1 VQDEGASTS
10 EIVSLGNHKESS
22 ALLAAQRRSRR
33 AIVIA
38 LIAVL
43 VGPAAGVATG
53 LAVSRSG
60 PPGPQGP
67 SGPAGAQGVPGPVGS
82 SGEEGPEGPRGPEG
96 PGYEVFGC
104 TLPRVETREIVVGF
118 DPILGRPLTDTI
130 RYIGC

>member
-1 VQDEGASTS
+1 MQDEGASTS

-22 ALLAAQRRSRR
+22 ALLAAQRRSGR

-38 LIAVL
+38 LIEVL
-43 VGPAAGVATG
+43 VGPAAGVAIG
-53 LAVSRSG
+53 LAVTR
-60 PPGPQGP
+60 